1 MGAEKGGPLTSD
13 GQFALSSE
21 LGRLMRI
28 DRIAR
33 QGALYD
39 ASTSAPAFDGVD
51 QVIQNP
57 IDFEEIVNVNL
68 ASPAGNFKFPHVQ
81 GYGEFLARK
90 WKYAHRVHLL

>member
-57 IDFEEIVNVNL
+57 IDFEEIITARRPKGTGVLNL
-68 ASPAGNFKFPHVQ
+68 HTSDDM
-81 GYGEFLARK
+81 ARF
-90 WKYAHRVHLL
+90 